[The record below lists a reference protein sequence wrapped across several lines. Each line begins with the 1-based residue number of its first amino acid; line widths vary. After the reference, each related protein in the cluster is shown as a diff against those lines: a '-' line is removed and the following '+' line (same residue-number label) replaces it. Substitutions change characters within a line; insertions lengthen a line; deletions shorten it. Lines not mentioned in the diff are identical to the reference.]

1 MNSKMISQCKAGQ
14 RALAALMLRYLPPG
28 MTRLPAFAAL
38 RRGFQVEPFCGS
50 AASQRSAAVLGCG
63 FGHRPGAC
71 YRNWQQDAAVTR
83 RRDACATD
91 ACASI
96 ITSSYG

>member
-1 MNSKMISQCKAGQ
+1 MNSKMISQCKASQ
-14 RALAALMLRYLPPG
+14 RALAALMLRYLPAG
-28 MTRLPAFAAL
+28 MTRLV
-38 RRGFQVEPFCGS
+38 GPFCGS
-50 AASQRSAAVLGCG
+50 AASQRSAAILGCG

-91 ACASI
+91 ACAST